1 MSLLENKNFREF
13 IELLNSTKV
22 RFLIVG
28 GHAVGLHGYPRFTAD
43 LDVWIATDPAN
54 AEKVVNVLKEFGFG
68 NMFSVH
74 DFQKRGYAIQLGR
87 QPSRIDILTSID
99 AVEFDDAYAN
109 RRTVKA
115 EGLTLPVI
123 GLPELLTNKRATA
136 RPQDLADVSKL
147 EAKGKRTKKG
157 KRDSV

>member
-43 LDVWIATDPAN
+43 LDVWIATDPGN
-54 AEKVVNVLKEFGFG
+54 AEKVLQVLKDFGFG
-68 NMFSVH
+68 NMFSVQ

-99 AVEFDDAYAN
+99 AVEFDDAYKN
-109 RRTVKA
+109 RQRIKA
-115 EGLTLPVI
+115 DGLALPVI
-123 GLPELLTNKRATA
+123 ALPDLLTNKRATA
-136 RPQDLADVSKL
+136 RPQDLADVAKL
-147 EAKGKRTKKG
+147 ETQRKR
-157 KRDSV
+157 RSR